1 MQHLKGSRNL
11 FESWNEVFNTN
22 IKIVDDNFQQF
33 VEGVVMIEYAILL
46 HKDRAAEKP
55 TSSQKNWW
63 NFKEERT
70 MAWWSGVWWHE
81 STVKARDWGLK
92 LVKMDEQLSM
102 VRWSGVEGGVWW
114 TIVKNTRRQRYKVE
128 V

>member
-55 TSSQKNWW
+55 TSSQKNW
-63 NFKEERT
+63 
-70 MAWWSGVWWHE
+70 
-81 STVKARDWGLK
+81 
-92 LVKMDEQLSM
+92 
-102 VRWSGVEGGVWW
+102 
-114 TIVKNTRRQRYKVE
+114 
-128 V
+128 